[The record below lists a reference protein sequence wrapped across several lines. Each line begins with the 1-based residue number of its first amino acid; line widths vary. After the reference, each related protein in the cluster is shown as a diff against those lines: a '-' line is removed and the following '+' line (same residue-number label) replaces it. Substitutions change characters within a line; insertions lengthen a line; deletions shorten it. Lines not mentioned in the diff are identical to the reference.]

1 MPGRIVI
8 VSGPPG
14 AGKTTIARRLAAGSP
29 ADLAVHLHTDDA
41 YAYIKKGF
49 VPPWMAEARTQNIVV
64 MEALAGSAAT
74 FARGG
79 YEVIVDGIVGPWFF
93 DPWLAVASEHGLD
106 LRYLVLMPDE
116 ATNVARA
123 TARTAPGAMTDPAVV
138 RTMWAHFRDSGG
150 PADCVLDTTG
160 QAPGETLALIGDGL
174 AAGRFKLGEGDAPR
188 AADGA

>member
-14 AGKTTIARRLAAGSP
+14 AGKTTIARRLATDSP
-29 ADLAVHLHTDDA
+29 ANLAVHLHTDDF
-41 YAYIKKGF
+41 YVYIRKGF
-49 VPPWMAEARTQNIVV
+49 VAPWLPESQAQNIVV

-93 DPWLAVASEHGLD
+93 DPWLAAAREHGLD

-123 TARTAPGAMTDPAVV
+123 TARTASGAMTDPAVV
-138 RTMWAHFRDSGG
+138 RTMWAHFRTFAS
-150 PADCVLDTTG
+150 PAGHVLDTTG
-160 QAPGETLALIGDGL
+160 QAPDETLAAICEGL
-174 AAGRFKLGEGDAPR
+174 AAGRFKLR
-188 AADGA
+188 GA

>member
-14 AGKTTIARRLAAGSP
+14 AGKTTIARSLATGSSR
-29 ADLAVHLHTDDA
+29 DLAVHLQTDDF
-41 YAYIKKGF
+41 YAYIRKGF
-49 VPPWMAEARTQNIVV
+49 VAPWLPESQAQNIVV
-64 MEALAGSAAT
+64 METLAGAAAT
-74 FARGG
+74 YARGG

-93 DPWLAVASEHGLD
+93 DPWLAAAREHDLD

-138 RTMWAHFRDSGG
+138 RTMWAHFRGFES

-160 QAPGETLALIGDGL
+160 QTVDETLAAIGEGL
-174 AAGRFKLGEGDAPR
+174 SAGRFRLGEGGAPPVTH
-188 AADGA
+188 DT